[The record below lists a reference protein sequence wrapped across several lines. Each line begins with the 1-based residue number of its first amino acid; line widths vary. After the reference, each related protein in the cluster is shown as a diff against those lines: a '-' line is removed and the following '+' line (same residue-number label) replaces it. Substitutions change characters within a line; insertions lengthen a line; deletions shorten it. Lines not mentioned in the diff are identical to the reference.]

1 MTTLELDVQ
10 ITADGQPVVTHD
22 RRVNPVVCRDTAPV
36 AVGDRAFPYV
46 GKLVKDLSVAQLKTL
61 DCGSR
66 HPVDPAADPVVDSQL
81 PVPGS
86 RMLTLTEVFDL
97 VRRSGADGPDG
108 VRLTIETKVEAGAPE
123 QTAPRE
129 QFVQVTV
136 DAVRRAGLLG
146 NVSVQSFDWG
156 CATNTEGEA
165 DVGRGLLDVM
175 LCRR

>member
-1 MTTLELDVQ
+1 
-10 ITADGQPVVTHD
+10 
-22 RRVNPVVCRDTAPV
+22 
-36 AVGDRAFPYV
+36 
-46 GKLVKDLSVAQLKTL
+46 
-61 DCGSR
+61 
-66 HPVDPAADPVVDSQL
+66 
-81 PVPGS
+81 
-86 RMLTLTEVFDL
+86 LTLAEVFDL
-97 VRRSGADGPDG
+97 VRRSGAGGPDG